1 MSLSSAASGPDIDVL
16 FVVLFLFYLFSDIL
30 KCDFEII
37 QENCVLLRLLVPVLL
52 LLLLFFLL

>member
-37 QENCVLLRLLVPVLL
+37 QENGVLLRLLVPVLL
-52 LLLLFFLL
+52 LLLFFLL

>member
-37 QENCVLLRLLVPVLL
+37 QENGVLLHLLVPVLL
-52 LLLLFFLL
+52 LLLFFLL

>member
-1 MSLSSAASGPDIDVL
+1 MSLSSAASGPVL

-30 KCDFEII
+30 KCDFEVI
-37 QENCVLLRLLVPVLL
+37 QENGVLLRLLVPVLL